1 VLGYLHLLLVWG
13 WPLIVFSPKLLLL
26 PIFLQS
32 LVYLVL
38 LVSSEYPPPS
48 PWLPPGL
55 FPAPF
60 LGRWQSSRSSSSW
73 VACSS
78 RFRLQC
84 GLLGVALLWLHS
96 RMRLPGLPN
105 SLTSVGHLPR
115 SCGVSAWM
123 VSGRVRYF
131 RLSLPYVWL
140 LMLRVIAFQPL
151 RFLCG
156 VVPLQVLLAM
166 WTGHLA
172 VPLYTLPLPCV
183 LLIYWIVSPA
193 SSWWLLF
200 GSGTVMRRWTWLL
213 VGILVRFLLGLLYPP
228 L

>member
-1 VLGYLHLLLVWG
+1 MCFHLALLFG
-13 WPLIVFSPKLLLL
+13 P
-26 PIFLQS
+26 
-32 LVYLVL
+32 
-38 LVSSEYPPPS
+38 
-48 PWLPPGL
+48 
-55 FPAPF
+55 
-60 LGRWQSSRSSSSW
+60 
-73 VACSS
+73 
-78 RFRLQC
+78 
-84 GLLGVALLWLHS
+84 LGVTLQLPHS
-96 RMRLPGLPN
+96 WMHLPDLPGFL
-105 SLTSVGHLPR
+105 LFVGHLPR

-131 RLSLPYVWL
+131 RLFLPYVWL

-200 GSGTVMRRWTWLL
+200 GSGTGMRRWTWLL
-213 VGILVRFLLGLLYPP
+213 FGILVRLFLGLLYPP